1 MLHLSAL
8 HPPYPQPHFDTPPL
22 TRHHPA
28 PAHPRA
34 GVWGYWSTDGL
45 GLFEYM
51 LLAEEL
57 GADANDLVISVPTAW
72 VLLSPGPLPPC
83 FRPPAPHAPPP
94 TPHPLPPSGCRRAGR
109 RHHAAGAGGAG
120 LN

>member
-57 GADANDLVISVPTAW
+57 GAEPIW
-72 VLLSPGPLPPC
+72 VVNNGVAHGDSE
-83 FRPPAPHAPPP
+83 
-94 TPHPLPPSGCRRAGR
+94 RRG
-109 RHHAAGAGGAG
+109 
-120 LN
+120 

>member
-57 GADANDLVISVPTAW
+57 GAEAIW
-72 VLLSPGPLPPC
+72 VVNNGVAHGDSEPLTLLSGCCPACMGIALGVPLVTC
-83 FRPPAPHAPPP
+83 TYRPYQ
-94 TPHPLPPSGCRRAGR
+94 THPVAVPNPSA
-109 RHHAAGAGGAG
+109 
-120 LN
+120 